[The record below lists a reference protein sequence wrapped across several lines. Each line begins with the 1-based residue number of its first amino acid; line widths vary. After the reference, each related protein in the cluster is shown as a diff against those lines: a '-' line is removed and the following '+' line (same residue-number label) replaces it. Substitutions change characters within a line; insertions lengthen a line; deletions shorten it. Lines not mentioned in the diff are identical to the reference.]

1 MSGHSKWS
9 TIKRKK
15 AINDQAR
22 GKVFSKLSK
31 IITIAVKTGGGPN
44 ADMNPRLRL
53 AIETAKAAN
62 MPKENI
68 ERAISKANTDA
79 ANLEEMTYEGFGPG
93 GVGVIVEATTD
104 NRNRTVQEIKQIFD
118 KNGGTLGTPNSVA
131 FNFDTVGAIVLDTK
145 TVSEDDM
152 LRLIDMG
159 VEDIQTQDGETVL
172 YTTQA
177 DLSKVGKAIEEAGF
191 VLQHSN
197 IVRRPK
203 MLVEISDADGEKL
216 QNLLDILDDHDDV
229 QEVFVNAG

>member
-15 AINDQAR
+15 AINDQAK

-44 ADMNPRLRL
+44 PEMNPKLKV
-53 AIETAKAAN
+53 AIDAAKAAN

-68 ERAISKANTDA
+68 DRAISKADTDA
-79 ANLEEMTYEGFGPG
+79 ASLEEVTYEGFGPG
-93 GVGVIVEATTD
+93 GVGIIVEATTD

-131 FNFDTVGAIVLDTK
+131 FNFDTVGAIVLGKAVT
-145 TVSEDDM
+145 EDEM
-152 LRLIDMG
+152 LTLIDAG
-159 VEDIQTQDGETVL
+159 VEDIQTQGSETVL
-172 YTTQA
+172 YMNSTELA
-177 DLSKVGKAIEEAGF
+177 NVRSKVEAAGF
-191 VLQHSN
+191 ETQHVN

-203 MLVEISDADGEKL
+203 MLVNINESDEEKL
-216 QNLLDILDDHDDV
+216 RNMLDILEDHDDV
-229 QEVFVNAG
+229 QDVFVNAG